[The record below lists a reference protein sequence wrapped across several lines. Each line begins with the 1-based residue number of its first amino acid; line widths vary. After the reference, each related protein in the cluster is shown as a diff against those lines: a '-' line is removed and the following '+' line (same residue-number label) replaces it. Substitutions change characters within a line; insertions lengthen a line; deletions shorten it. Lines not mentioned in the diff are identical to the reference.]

1 MLGLLNVQLYS
12 HAVWCFVSGASLLP
26 AGEARDKEEISRRE
40 QEMPHSSPRCV
51 LKSHRTVATGGGS
64 LGAGQSGQRGQVT
77 QYTRKEGKRA
87 RHERKGL
94 VEDYSREKVAYVNS
108 VVGKAWVVW
117 KHKENQCAWAA
128 VPRTVVGTQSKGW
141 APSFRALGAGAGQK
155 QNVAQPYSEVS
166 FSPQRQYL

>member
-1 MLGLLNVQLYS
+1 MLGLLNIQLHS
-12 HAVWCFVSGASLLP
+12 HAIWCFISGASLLP

-40 QEMPHSSPRCV
+40 QETPHSSPRCV

-77 QYTRKEGKRA
+77 QYTRKEGKRE

-94 VEDYSREKVAYVNS
+94 VAYVNS

-128 VPRTVVGTQSKGW
+128 VPGTVVGTQSKGW

-155 QNVAQPYSEVS
+155 QNVAQPHSEVS
-166 FSPQRQYL
+166 FGPQRQYL